1 MELTGA
7 TCNRITMYQR
17 LKRFK
22 DRQNILL
29 FGHSD
34 GNDDAGALGGA
45 VGRGGGAVVDAP
57 IEGGDLSSPPP
68 SAGGLSA
75 AEVESGLK
83 DLPPWIDPESC
94 SKMLTSRKQKSL
106 TEVHSYRLTEQ
117 VSDLHHAGRYKN
129 AFKACTRLL
138 KPAVAE
144 DRSRGVTSM
153 KGPVSVR
160 KAVDR
165 LNNEMLSSPND
176 RKLTKSAIQNAVAR
190 GSFGVS
196 PLKNGRPRIVPPE
209 LTHGLACHAVMMQA
223 SGEGEASS
231 LKMRALAG
239 ALTMGTRHENKFST
253 DYLWQRTRNNHPR
266 MIMPAKAIN
275 NEDRRVDWLTYK
287 NIKDWNQKAKEFLIS
302 IGMGTPEQGLIRKSF
317 VCLLLY

>member
-1 MELTGA
+1 M
-7 TCNRITMYQR
+7 
-17 LKRFK
+17 
-22 DRQNILL
+22 
-29 FGHSD
+29 
-34 GNDDAGALGGA
+34 
-45 VGRGGGAVVDAP
+45 DAP
-57 IEGGDLSSPPP
+57 IKGGDLTPPP
-68 SAGGLSA
+68 PPLHLSA

-94 SKMLTSRKQKSL
+94 SKMSTHRKRKSL
-106 TEVHSYRLTEQ
+106 IEAHSYRLTEQ
-117 VSDLHHAGRYKN
+117 VSGLHRAGCYKN

-160 KAVDR
+160 KAIDH

-196 PLKNGRPRIVPPE
+196 PLKNGRPQIVPPE
-209 LTHGLACHAVMMQA
+209 LTHELACHVVMMQS
-223 SGEGEASS
+223 SGEGDASS

-253 DYLWQRTRNNHPR
+253 DWLWRRTRNDHPR
-266 MIMPAKAIN
+266 MNMPAKAIN
-275 NEDRRVDWLTYK
+275 NKDRCIDWLTYK
-287 NIKDWNQKAKEFLIS
+287 NIKDWNQKAKEYLIS

>member
-1 MELTGA
+1 
-7 TCNRITMYQR
+7 MYQR
-17 LKRFK
+17 LNRFK
-22 DRQNILL
+22 EKQKILL

-34 GNDDAGALGGA
+34 DNADDGA
-45 VGRGGGAVVDAP
+45 VGGVKGGGGGTAVDAP
-57 IEGGDLSSPPP
+57 IKGGDLTPPPPP
-68 SAGGLSA
+68 SAGSLSA

-94 SKMLTSRKQKSL
+94 SKMLTRRKRKSL
-106 TEVHSYRLTEQ
+106 TEAHSYRLTEQ
-117 VSDLHHAGRYKN
+117 VSDLHRAGRYKN

-209 LTHGLACHAVMMQA
+209 LTHGLACHAVMMQS

-253 DYLWQRTRNNHPR
+253 DWLWRRTRNDHPR

-287 NIKDWNQKAKEFLIS
+287 NIKDWNQKAKEYLIS
-302 IGMGTPEQGLIRKSF
+302 VGMGTPEQGLIRKSF